1 METST
6 YTRAQT
12 KIRNMSTNAKN
23 TRKEAA
29 SGRQST
35 TQEERHTI
43 AVGGATPLPPEALDP
58 WEVKERVAVEIGA
71 LSGRRLQ
78 WRPEEIGAPHM
89 KGFLFDPSGE

>member
-6 YTRAQT
+6 YTRKPT
-12 KIRNMSTNAKN
+12 KIQNMSTDAKN
-23 TRKEAA
+23 SRQQATSGSRKA
-29 SGRQST
+29 
-35 TQEERHTI
+35 TQEGRHTI
-43 AVGGATPLPPEALDP
+43 AVGGATALPPEALDP

-71 LSGRRLQ
+71 LSGRRLR